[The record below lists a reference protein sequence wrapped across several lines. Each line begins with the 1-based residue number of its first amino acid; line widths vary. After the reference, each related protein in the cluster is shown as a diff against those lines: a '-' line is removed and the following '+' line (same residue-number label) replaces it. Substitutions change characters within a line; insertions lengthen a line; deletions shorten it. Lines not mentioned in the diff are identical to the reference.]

1 MTTETTTNPASSGLT
16 AAEQAYFDSR
26 GAKTDGLVPDAGA
39 AAAETE
45 SKPDSKPAAEAP
57 AKPDAAAK
65 PDKPAAATAADPD
78 EEPLG
83 EDGRPKNPGRYV
95 RHGAFHEERERRKT
109 VERELQAEREARTK
123 EQIERAKVAERLDL
137 LNAALAPQPKAED
150 KPAPAPDPEQD
161 IFGYAK
167 WQGERLAAL
176 ERQLGEVNGQV
187 GKVREQSAQER
198 SEAGL
203 RQAYVT
209 DAQRFSA
216 ATPDFGAAYVHLL
229 QTRDQE
235 LAHIGHADP
244 QKRAAMIAA
253 EEREI
258 VAAALQAGVSPSER
272 IYGLAKLRGYAPAAV
287 PAQATGGAAPAAGN
301 GNGAAS
307 AAAGGNGAAANGGA
321 APTASAAAAPSV
333 TDEIARIK
341 AGTETSKSLS
351 QAGGS
356 PGGLTLEALASM
368 SQDEFDGWMAKASK
382 AQIRAVM
389 GG

>member
-1 MTTETTTNPASSGLT
+1 MTTETTNADSSGLT

-39 AAAETE
+39 TAAETE
-45 SKPDSKPAAEAP
+45 AKPESKPAAEAP

-65 PDKPAAATAADPD
+65 PDKPAAATASDPD

-137 LNAALAPQPKAED
+137 LNAALAPQPKAEE
-150 KPAPAPDPEQD
+150 KPAPPPDPEQD

-187 GKVREQSAQER
+187 GKVKEQGAAEWQEAR
-198 SEAGL
+198 L
-203 RQAYVT
+203 RQSYVN
-209 DAQRFSA
+209 DAQRFAS
-216 ATPDFGAAYVHLL
+216 ATPDFGTAYVHLL

-244 QKRAAMIAA
+244 KKRAEMIAA

-272 IYGLAKLRGYAPAAV
+272 IYGLAKLRGYAPAAAS
-287 PAQATGGAAPAAGN
+287 AQANGGAAPAAGN
-301 GNGAAS
+301 GNGAA
-307 AAAGGNGAAANGGA
+307 ANGGA
-321 APTASAAAAPSV
+321 APAASAAAAPSV
-333 TDEIARIK
+333 SDEIARIK
-341 AGTETSKSLS
+341 AGADASKSLS